1 MLEEIGRLDIPCGP
15 VLDTAEILHT
25 PHLRQRG
32 AIVDITP
39 PARGTFAFPGC
50 PVRLDASPVRSEPA
64 PSLGQDHQEVC
75 AKLLGFSADDLV

>member
-32 AIVDITP
+32 AIVDNTH
-39 PARGTFAFPGC
+39 PARDTFPFPGC

-64 PSLGQDHQEVC
+64 PSLGQDNQEVF